1 MFGGT
6 LRSKGDIPMQACVAY
21 RTHNTSQIERKNSTV
36 DECPAHEMVEE
47 NHGVGEDDSD
57 DYDYVETFEQS

>member
-1 MFGGT
+1 
-6 LRSKGDIPMQACVAY
+6 MQACVAY
-21 RTHNTSQIERKNSTV
+21 KTRNTPQTERRNSTV

>member
-6 LRSKGDIPMQACVAY
+6 LRSKRDIPMKACVAY
-21 RTHNTSQIERKNSTV
+21 RTHNAPQTERRNSTV

-47 NHGVGEDDSD
+47 KHGVGEDDSD
-57 DYDYVETFEQS
+57 EYDYVETFEQS